1 MNPESVIRE
10 AMQSQLPAV
19 TLPSAKLLLSGAVG
33 STLNGI
39 DKEHSDV
46 DRMAVYAYS
55 AETIIRSL
63 VGVSNIKESFFNSD
77 PDVFGYD
84 SGRVTEILMKSNAPL
99 LNFLHSDSFEYAT
112 PLGLEIAELTK
123 SRLLTLDGL
132 FRVIPASAKASYND
146 SLHNANRGN
155 MDFSLKI
162 SQTPKNVARKLKVG
176 LVQLAQARQALDT
189 GVYRTQVP
197 NPDFFRSDYPDMTY
211 DSATDYFIEQHDAIK
226 KLASESKPADFNFKA
241 MYNEEDVELMRDWV
255 VATRSL

>member
-10 AMQSQLPAV
+10 AMESQLPAV

-46 DRMAVYAYS
+46 DRMALYS
-55 AETIIRSL
+55 YSMETIIRSL

-84 SGRVTEILMKSNAPL
+84 SARVTELLMKSNAPL
-99 LNFLHSDSFEYAT
+99 LNFLHSDSFEYVT
-112 PLGLEIAELTK
+112 PLGLEIAEVTK
-123 SRLLTLDGL
+123 SRLLTLDAL
-132 FRVIPASAKASYND
+132 FRVIPASAMASYKE
-146 SLHNANRGN
+146 SLHNATRED
-155 MDFSLKI
+155 MDFSLKV

-197 NPDFFRSDYPDMTY
+197 NPEFFRSDYPDMSY
-211 DSATDYFIEQHDAIK
+211 AAATDYFLEQHASLK
-226 KLASESKPADFNFKA
+226 TLASKSNPADFNFKA
-241 MYNEEDVELMRDWV
+241 MYNEEDVEIMRDWV